1 MQTLQEQLQNKNA
14 QIAAMREISQAIAE
28 AQDLQSTLDLITQ
41 RTTEVMH
48 VNSCSIYLY
57 NDLGDTLVLAS
68 STGLKSDS
76 IGRATLPYGAGI
88 TGWAAEHRQVVAVS
102 DAFSDDRFYRVVG
115 SGESQFVSLMAT
127 PLVNRDKVI
136 GAVNVQTS
144 QPQQFNED
152 LIEIF
157 RFTAELAGIAIQKAQ
172 SVHRA
177 LVQEMHHRVKNNL
190 QTVAMLLRLQASY
203 PQVSAK
209 DILNETI
216 NRVLSIATVHDILS
230 ESGTDQLSILNLIKR
245 LAQTLAQNMT
255 NPQADIDITVSG
267 DDVVMMT
274 QPATSLALVANEL
287 IQNALEHGLSNEI
300 CGQVMVRLQQINQG
314 LSLAVQDDGRGLPAN
329 FDAETDLGLGLEIA
343 RTTITE
349 DLSGTFQIEPVVNG
363 KGTQVNV
370 WVPVHG

>member
-287 IQNALEHGLSNEI
+287 IQNALEHGLSNET

-349 DLSGTFQIEPVVNG
+349 DLSGTFQIESVVNG

>member
-1 MQTLQEQLQNKNA
+1 MPTLPEQLQHKNA

-48 VNSCSIYLY
+48 VDSCSIYLY

-76 IGRATLPYGAGI
+76 IGRASLPYGAGI
-88 TGWAAEHRQVVAVS
+88 TGWAAEHRQMVAVS
-102 DAFSDDRFYRVVG
+102 EAFSDDRFYRVVG
-115 SGESQFVSLMAT
+115 SGESRFASLMAT

-136 GAVNVQTS
+136 GAANVQTS
-144 QPQQFNED
+144 QPRQFNEEA
-152 LIEIF
+152 IEIF

-216 NRVLSIATVHDILS
+216 NRVLSIATVHEILS
-230 ESGTDQLSILNLIKR
+230 ESGTDKLSILNLIKR
-245 LAQTLAQNMT
+245 LAQALALNMT

-267 DDVVMMT
+267 DEVEMMT
-274 QPATSLALVANEL
+274 QQATSLALVANEL
-287 IQNALEHGLSNEI
+287 IQNALEHGLNNGT
-300 CGQVMVRLQQINQG
+300 CGHVQVRLQRINQG
-314 LSLAVQDDGRGLPAN
+314 VALAVQDDGQGVPAN
-329 FDAETDLGLGLEIA
+329 FEVETDSGLGLEIV

-349 DLSGTFQIEPVVNG
+349 DLSGTFQIGPMANG
-363 KGTQVNV
+363 QGTQVNV
-370 WVPVHG
+370 WVPLHE